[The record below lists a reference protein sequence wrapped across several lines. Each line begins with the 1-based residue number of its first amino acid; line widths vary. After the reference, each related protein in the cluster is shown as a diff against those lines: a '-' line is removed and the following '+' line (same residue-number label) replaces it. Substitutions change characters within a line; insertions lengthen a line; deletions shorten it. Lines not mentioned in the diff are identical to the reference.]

1 MVHRSEESTQEESLK
16 NDEQDRSIGYNM
28 LLEAAEALVSTFDV
42 DTVLRR
48 LLRLVREIL
57 GYEYCTIL
65 LVGEDGVTLDVAAR
79 LGYPEDTVQNLKLR
93 VGKGLTG
100 RVAETGEPML
110 VQDVSKENR
119 YLKGLE
125 DAKSELVV
133 PMKFEQNVMGVFDV
147 QSAQMNAFDARDVEV
162 LSALANLA
170 SIALSNARSYA
181 KALEKHRF
189 DSELRLAAEIQK
201 TLLPAEAPSIRG
213 YEVCGRNV
221 PSEEVGGD
229 YFDFIELDRSN
240 LGIAIGDVSG
250 KGIPA
255 AILVAH
261 VQASLRAQA
270 ENLYHIDSII
280 SKVNSALSKITE
292 TTRFASVFYG
302 VIDSDRDILTFC
314 NAGHNPP
321 IVFREGGSTL
331 SLEAGGLV
339 LGMFADAVYVHERL
353 QLMHGDV
360 VFLYTDGVTEAT
372 NARGEQMG
380 LDRICSLVRAKRG
393 MSAGEICDAVIDEV
407 KSFSQST
414 RLSDDLTTAV
424 VKVTGS
430 RRNR

>member
-1 MVHRSEESTQEESLK
+1 VTDPRRADQGDPSTGNERDTSTEY
-16 NDEQDRSIGYNM
+16 GM

-48 LLRLVREIL
+48 LLRLAHEIL
-57 GYEYCTIL
+57 GFEYCTIL
-65 LVGEDGVTLDVAAR
+65 LVGEDGSRLDVAAR
-79 LGYPEDTVQNLKLR
+79 FGYPEDTVQNLLLR

-100 RVAETGEPML
+100 RVAQTGQPML
-110 VQDVSKENR
+110 VQDVSKEDR

-133 PMKFEQNVMGVFDV
+133 PMKFENRVIGVFDV
-147 QSAQMNAFDARDVEV
+147 QSAQMNAFDERDVEI

-170 SIALSNARSYA
+170 SIALFNARSYRDA
-181 KALEKHRF
+181 IEKHRI
-189 DSELRLAAEIQK
+189 DNELKLAAEIQR
-201 TLLPAEAPSIRG
+201 TLLPTGAPSIRG
-213 YEVCGRNV
+213 YEIYGSNV

-270 ENLYHIDSII
+270 ENVYHIDSIM
-280 SKVNSALSKITE
+280 SKVNTALCKITE
-292 TTRFASVFYG
+292 AARFASVFYG
-302 VIDSDRDILTFC
+302 VVDCDRDILTYC

-321 IVFREGGSTL
+321 IVFREDGSRVL
-331 SLEAGGLV
+331 LETGGLV
-339 LGMFADAVYVHERL
+339 LGMFKDATYRHERL

-372 NARGEQMG
+372 NSNGEQLG
-380 LDRICSLVRAKRG
+380 LERISSLVARSSGTTA
-393 MSAGEICDAVIDEV
+393 AEICDAVIEEV
-407 KSFSQST
+407 REFSEST
-414 RLSDDLTTAV
+414 RLPDDLTIAV
-424 VKVTGS
+424 LRVTGS
-430 RRNR
+430 RRA